1 MGKFDLFLDKCI
13 TAVFKNISE
22 SKKKTLIQFIKFG
35 FVGLSN
41 TLLSYA
47 LYMITIWALKPLHF
61 AYDYVVGNL
70 VGFFLSVLWSFF
82 WNNKHVFTV
91 EEGRKRNW
99 VLALLKTYMSYAFTG
114 ILLTNVLSYLWVD
127 IIGLPKE
134 VAPLINLVITV
145 PLNFII
151 NKFWAFSTRKKKP
164 DDKEKEE
171 EA

>member
-1 MGKFDLFLDKCI
+1 MAKFDLFLDKCI
-13 TAVFKNISE
+13 TAVFRNISE
-22 SKKKTLIQFIKFG
+22 SKKKFIIQFIKFG

-47 LYMITIWALKPLHF
+47 LYMITIWALKPLNF
-61 AYDYVVGNL
+61 TYDYVVGNL

-82 WNNKHVFTV
+82 WNNKLVFTV

-114 ILLTNVLSYLWVD
+114 ILLTNVLSFLWVD

-151 NKFWAFSTRKKKP
+151 NKFWAFRTGKKKP
-164 DDKEKEE
+164 AEQENKEE
-171 EA
+171 Q